1 MPKPGLPR
9 IIVTGA
15 SGFVG
20 RNFLD
25 AYKDECQIYAI
36 ARRSQQEVGL
46 ERHQNIDWF
55 LADIG
60 DKDQLHAVMEAI
72 RKKGGADFF
81 LHLAAFFDFS
91 NEPNPEYERTNI
103 LGTKLVLEEAANLN
117 LIRFIFASS
126 LVVSEFP
133 QGGDRLTEKSS
144 LDASFPYAVTKI
156 AGEAMVKEYASRFPC
171 SVVRFAAVFSD
182 WCEYGPLY
190 KFIDTW
196 TSRSWK
202 ANILGG
208 KGRSSVPYIHIFC
221 VRSLLWSIMEQT
233 ETLKDYD
240 VYLASPDESTS
251 HQELY
256 DQTTRLVT
264 GKVKKAFHMPVI
276 LSRIGVYALDILG
289 RLIGKRPFERPW
301 MMEYIDERMDVDA
314 SYTRDA
320 LSWDIIPRY
329 SLSRRMIHL
338 IEHMKAYRDEW
349 HTRNALALYK
359 TPDRPDL
366 LITQVLSQNISEL
379 LHTLQAT
386 IRAPINASKFPGYQK
401 MPSETLS
408 WYLGILFN
416 LLSVSL
422 RTGDRLSMANYAR
435 FNASIRIHEGFSLEE
450 VSSLYS
456 AMSDI
461 VIQFL
466 SNHEKLTD
474 LGPRI
479 QDDIGLTIQM
489 ALDEIED
496 AFELAQKKT
505 PYVRFH
511 DRKK

>member
-1 MPKPGLPR
+1 MRKPGLAR

-20 RNFLD
+20 RNFID
-25 AYKDECQIYAI
+25 AYKDECHIYAI

-46 ERHQNIDWF
+46 DRHQNIEWF
-55 LADIG
+55 LADIAEE
-60 DKDQLHAVMEAI
+60 DSLHAVMQTI
-72 RKKGGADFF
+72 RDKGGADFL

-91 NEPNPEYERTNI
+91 NEPNPEYERSNI
-103 LGTKLVLEEAANLN
+103 LGTKLVLAEAESLD

-133 QGGDRLTEKSS
+133 KGGDRLTEKSA

-156 AGEAMVKEYASRFPC
+156 AGEAMVKEYSAKFPC
-171 SVVRFAAVFSD
+171 TVVRFAAVFSD

-208 KGRSSVPYIHIFC
+208 KGLSSVPYIHIFC

-233 ETLKDYD
+233 DSLKDYD
-240 VYLASPDESTS
+240 VFLASPDESTS

-256 DQTTRLVT
+256 DQTTRLIT
-264 GKVKKAFHMPVI
+264 GKVKKAIHMPI
-276 LSRIGVYALDILG
+276 LLSELGVVSLDILG
-289 RLIGKRPFERPW
+289 RLVGKRPFERPW
-301 MMEYIDERMDVDA
+301 MMKYIDERMDVDA
-314 SYTRDA
+314 SYTRET
-320 LSWDIIPRY
+320 LSWDLIPRY
-329 SLSRRMIHL
+329 TLSRRLIHL
-338 IEHMKAYRDEW
+338 IEHMKAYKEEW

-366 LITQVLSQNISEL
+366 LITEVLSQYSSDL
-379 LHTLQAT
+379 LSTLHAT
-386 IRAPINASKFPGYQK
+386 IRAPINAHKFSAYQK
-401 MPSETLS
+401 MPAETLS

-416 LLSVSL
+416 LLNVSL

-435 FNASIRIHEGFSLEE
+435 FNASIRIHEGFGLEE
-450 VSSLYS
+450 VSNLYK
-456 AMSDI
+456 AMADI
-461 VIQFL
+461 VINFL

-474 LGPRI
+474 LGARI

-496 AFELAQKKT
+496 AYELAMKKT

-511 DRKK
+511 DRK